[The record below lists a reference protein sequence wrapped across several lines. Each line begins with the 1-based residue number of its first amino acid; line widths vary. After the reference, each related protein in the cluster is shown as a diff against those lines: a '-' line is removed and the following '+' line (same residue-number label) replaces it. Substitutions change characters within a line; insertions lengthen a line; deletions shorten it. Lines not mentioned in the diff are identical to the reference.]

1 MDCFLLLLYADDV
14 HLKMYLGAPRCPLSR
29 KTVTNITSEIQL
41 GENEGLPVTAAD
53 LPCQMAFQL
62 VYVTLS

>member
-14 HLKMYLGAPRCPLSR
+14 HLKMYLRAPRCPLR

-41 GENEGLPVTAAD
+41 RENEGLPVTAAD